1 MATHKLTPKML
12 KAIILQEAS
21 KLDADKNAFE
31 KELVDLAKKTT
42 EVEADEFA
50 DTLEKE
56 VDFMAALKIKEAKYI
71 SAIKK
76 IREARARSKRRLSKL
91 RS

>member
-1 MATHKLTPKML
+1 MTTHKLTPKML
-12 KAIILQEAS
+12 KKIIIEEAS
-21 KLDADKNAFE
+21 KLDPDKNAYE

-42 EVEADEFA
+42 EVEADKFA

-56 VDFMAALKIKEAKYI
+56 VDFMAALKIKEAKLI
-71 SAIKK
+71 KTIKK
-76 IREARARSKRRLSKL
+76 IREARVRSLRRLTKL

>member
-12 KAIILQEAS
+12 KQIILEEAS
-21 KLDADKNAFE
+21 KLDADKKVHE
-31 KELVDLAKKTT
+31 KELVDLANKTK
-42 EVEADEFA
+42 EVDADGFA

-56 VDFMAALKIKEAKYI
+56 VNFMATLKIKEAKI
-71 SAIKK
+71 IKALRQ
-76 IREARARSKRRLSKL
+76 IREARAKSKERLSKL